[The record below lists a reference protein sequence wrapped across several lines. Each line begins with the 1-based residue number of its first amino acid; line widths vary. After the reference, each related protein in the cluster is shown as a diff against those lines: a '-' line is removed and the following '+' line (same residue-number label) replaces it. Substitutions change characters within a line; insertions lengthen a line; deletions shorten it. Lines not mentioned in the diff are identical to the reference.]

1 MKGIISRLRYI
12 SLGRRMY
19 TFYMILCLMPV
30 GILLGLTWWNQNY
43 QRERTVEQFENI
55 YLNQIE
61 TQLGA
66 FLNKYE
72 EELVHLCE
80 NNDFQADLYLYHENT
95 DYHTE
100 EVKKRVA
107 DILSNTCK
115 EEVVF
120 TYGGVRSS
128 DGKTLILGGEDLPKA
143 DTFQA
148 VFQELM
154 ENAKEKPG
162 WVVTDGGEVFCL
174 KTQKIGM
181 APERSFTV
189 LLKSNV
195 EKLKEI
201 CQTLGLYEN
210 QQLKRL
216 SNTGKEL
223 FSLGPSGEEE
233 SWMSEINL
241 ENGWTLKVGTGKVK
255 GAPADIMGI
264 CLAVIVL
271 AWGGICIYILAKSLT
286 EPLQKLLYKFK
297 IAGEQQ
303 TYLEDTTLRTE
314 FCDTMSS
321 DEHGILDLEFQ
332 RMLAT
337 QKELT
342 DKMYVRK
349 IEEERIQ
356 VKIRELELNAMQQQI
371 NPHFLSNILETIYWM
386 ADEKGYEQTEEMIAT
401 LGEYFKLSVSS
412 QSEYVL
418 VSEEIENAK
427 SYLRILSVLYEK
439 RFEVLWEIDRDVL
452 PCYTIKLILQPII
465 ENAFE
470 HGLSK
475 MKSGGKITI
484 HCKTDRDQIYFIIH
498 NNGKGMTIEELDH
511 LRAYIN
517 DGEYDAKKSVGTKN
531 VNLRIKL
538 YYGNEYG
545 LEYTSDQDS
554 GTTAVITI
562 PYRIKEGEAVV

>member
-1 MKGIISRLRYI
+1 MKGIISSLRYL

-19 TFYMILCLMPV
+19 IFYIILCLMPV
-30 GILLGLTWWNQNY
+30 GILLCLTWWNQEY
-43 QRERTVEQFENI
+43 QRERTAAQFEKV
-55 YLNQIE
+55 YVNQIE
-61 TQLGA
+61 TQMGA
-66 FLNKYE
+66 FINKYE

-80 NNDFQADLYLYHENT
+80 NNDFQADLYLYHENP
-95 DYHTE
+95 DYHKD

-120 TYGGVRSS
+120 TYGGVLSG
-128 DGKTLILGGEDLPKA
+128 DGKTLILGGEDLPKE
-143 DTFQA
+143 DIFQTA
-148 VFQELM
+148 FEGLAQDVKDEP
-154 ENAKEKPG
+154 K
-162 WVVTDGGEVFCL
+162 WVVTDQGEVFCM
-174 KTQKIGM
+174 KVQKIGIK
-181 APERSFTV
+181 PQRSFTV

-195 EKLKEI
+195 YQLKEI
-201 CQTLGLYEN
+201 CQSFALYEN
-210 QQLKRL
+210 QSLELL
-216 SNTGKEL
+216 SQTAKEL
-223 FSLGPSGEEE
+223 FSIEGNGGKDD
-233 SWMSEINL
+233 WMKEINL
-241 ENGWTLKVGTGKVK
+241 VNGWTLKVGTGNVK
-255 GAPADIMGI
+255 RPPADIMGVG
-264 CLAVIVL
+264 LAVFLL
-271 AWGGICIYILAKSLT
+271 AWGGICIYILAESLT
-286 EPLQKLLYKFK
+286 EPLKKLLEKFRL
-297 IAGEQQ
+297 AGEQQ
-303 TYLEDTTLRTE
+303 AYLQDMALPKKTSESKPL
-314 FCDTMSS
+314 

-337 QKELT
+337 QQELT

-401 LGEYFKLSVSS
+401 LGEYFKLSVSN

-418 VSEEIENAK
+418 VSEEVENAK
-427 SYLRILSVLYEK
+427 SYLSILTVLYEK
-439 RFEVLWEIDRDVL
+439 RFEVLWELEPEVL
-452 PCYTIKLILQPII
+452 SCYTIKLILQPII

-470 HGLSK
+470 HGLAK
-475 MKSGGKITI
+475 MKNGGKITI
-484 HCKTDRDQIYFIIH
+484 SCRTDGEKICFKIH
-498 NNGKGMTIEELDH
+498 NNGKGMTRQELDN

-538 YYGNEYG
+538 YYGADYG
-545 LEYTSDQDS
+545 LNYDSGQDS

>member
-1 MKGIISRLRYI
+1 MKGVIDRLRCI

-19 TFYMILCLMPV
+19 IFYIILCLMPV
-30 GILLGLTWWNQNY
+30 LILLGLTWWNQEY
-43 QRERTVEQFENI
+43 QRDRTVAQFEKV

-61 TQLGA
+61 MQLGA
-66 FLNKYE
+66 FINKYE
-72 EELVHLCE
+72 EELVDLCE
-80 NNDFQADLYLYHENT
+80 NNDFQADLYLYHENP
-95 DYHTE
+95 DYHKE

-120 TYGGVRSS
+120 TYGGVLSG
-128 DGKTLILGGEDLPKA
+128 DGKTMILGGEELPEEEA
-143 DTFQA
+143 FQTI
-148 VFQELM
+148 FQGLAQD
-154 ENAKEKPG
+154 AKEQPG
-162 WVVTDGGEVFCL
+162 WVVTNQGEVFCV
-174 KTQKIGM
+174 KVQKIGM
-181 APERSFTV
+181 KPQRSFSV

-195 EKLKEI
+195 DKLKEI
-201 CQTLGLYEN
+201 CQTLDLYEN
-210 QQLKRL
+210 QSLKLL
-216 SNTGKEL
+216 SQTGQEL
-223 FSLGPSGEEE
+223 FTIGSAGEKNPWMQEISLD
-233 SWMSEINL
+233 
-241 ENGWTLKVGTGKVK
+241 NGWTLKVGAGNGKR
-255 GAPADIMGI
+255 PQADITGF
-264 CLAVIVL
+264 CLAAFLL
-271 AWGGICIYILAKSLT
+271 ALAGICIYILAKSLT
-286 EPLQKLLYKFK
+286 IPLKKLLEKFRL
-297 IAGEQQ
+297 AGEQQ
-303 TYLEDTTLRTE
+303 EYLRDTALLKNNSEPTPL
-314 FCDTMSS
+314 

-337 QKELT
+337 QQELT

-349 IEEERIQ
+349 IEEERTQ

-401 LGEYFKLSVSS
+401 LGEYFKLSVSN

-427 SYLRILSVLYEK
+427 SYLRILTVLYEK
-439 RFEVLWEIDRDVL
+439 RFEVLWDIEGDVL
-452 PCYTIKLILQPII
+452 SCYTIKLILQPII

-470 HGLSK
+470 HGLAK
-475 MKSGGKITI
+475 MKNGGMITI
-484 HCKTDRDQIYFIIH
+484 SCRTDGEKICFMIH
-498 NNGKGMTIEELDH
+498 NNGKGMTCQELDN

-538 YYGNEYG
+538 YYGPEYG
-545 LEYTSDQDS
+545 LEYESGQDS

-562 PYRIKEGEAVV
+562 PHRIKEGEEVV